1 MNTMKKTLVVALF
14 GMIFIPAAGQYSG
27 QVQSNMSSGGANAG
41 STAQIQGLLGPIND
55 ALNKR
60 SFNLEDFK
68 GSPYTNNEFQKT
80 DLFYGEEKLGP
91 LFYRYN
97 ALNQEIE
104 IKMENNENE
113 GIRALGRDKKIA
125 ILVDGKKT
133 SFKTFVDKDGKTLNG
148 YLTALTLEGTT
159 RLYKR
164 HYVKYTEGK
173 KAENSFVQA
182 VPSKFTHYTGYFLE
196 IEGKNRVDEIELKNK
211 KLLNMLSSDARS
223 SLQTFLKEN
232 KLNIKK
238 EYDLIR
244 AIRFLN
250 EKPL

>member
-1 MNTMKKTLVVALF
+1 MKTMKQTLFLALF
-14 GMIFIPAAGQYSG
+14 AMIFTPAAGQYSG
-27 QVQSNMSSGGANAG
+27 QVASNLSSGGAQAG
-41 STAQIQGLLGPIND
+41 STGQIQGLLGPISD
-55 ALNKR
+55 AKNKR
-60 SFNLEDFK
+60 TFNLDDFK

-80 DLFYGEEKLGP
+80 TLFYEEDKLGP
-91 LFYRYN
+91 IFYRYN

-113 GIRALGRDKKIA
+113 GIRALGRDKKISF
-125 ILVDGKKT
+125 LMDGKKT
-133 SFKTFVDKDGKTLNG
+133 SFKTFIDKDSKTLNG
-148 YLTALTLEGTT
+148 YLTALTLEGKT

-182 VPSKFTHYTGYFLE
+182 VPNKFTPYTAYFLE
-196 IEGKNRVDEIELKNK
+196 IDGVDRIDEIELKNK
-211 KLLNMLSSDARS
+211 KLLAMLSSESRS
-223 SLQTFLKEN
+223 RLQTFLKEN

-250 EKPL
+250 EEPL